1 MTFAK
6 VLSWLDSAAE
16 TIEAGGEVASE
27 LKKEVT
33 GLLKLYAKKGLGEL
47 GEQCLEDLVEV
58 IVVMVTKQVAEKVS
72 QTREVEV

>member
-1 MTFAK
+1 M
-6 VLSWLDSAAE
+6 
-16 TIEAGGEVASE
+16 ASE
-27 LKKEVT
+27 LKKEVA

-58 IVVMVTKQVAEKVS
+58 IVVMVTKQVAEKVN